1 MALPTEL
8 PPDQLNRRC
17 DPNCFT
23 FATTAELPPL
33 GEFIGQPRAVAALE
47 FGLDITS
54 HGFHLFA
61 LGQPGSGRTTL
72 IREYLETRAATQT
85 RPPDL
90 CFVHNFQ
97 DDRCPLPL
105 RLPPGRGSEFR
116 KAVEALVAELTS
128 AIPKAFEAPEYV
140 ERRDSVVADVDA
152 ARKTIFEEMEK
163 LVGDA
168 GFKLLKG
175 ESGMV
180 LAPAISGVLMPET
193 VYSQLPKEEKERIGS
208 AREKLQKSIEVKIR
222 AAREAEKAARDQL
235 RELDT
240 RTAAWAVRH
249 LVDDVRAKYH
259 GLEEVLDFLGRL
271 EQDVVENSD
280 TFIKT
285 KDDESP
291 QNPILALMKSSQ
303 DNPFTRYSV
312 NVLVDHTNTQGA
324 PVIVETNPTYHNLI
338 GRIEHQAMLGD
349 VKTNHTMIKAGAL
362 HRANGGYLLLP
373 ARECLMNPYA
383 WEALKRALKSREL
396 DVEELGT
403 QLSLVSTVTLDPE
416 PVPLDV
422 KVVLVGSSQ
431 LYYML
436 AAYDEDFQKLFKVK
450 AEFASRMRRT
460 AESEQSYALFVGDIA
475 RDGGLMPFDRS
486 AVARVIEF
494 GTRLADDQQWLTT
507 RFGEIADLVHEAAHR
522 ARRNGNCAVTAAD
535 VKAAE
540 QARRFRQNLAEER
553 VQQMMVEG
561 TIILETEGSAVG
573 RLNGLTVISMGDY
586 AFGHPARITAAT
598 GPGKA
603 GVVSIEREVDL
614 SGPIHGKGVLILSGY
629 LLRQYGSAGPLSLS
643 SSLVFEQTYGMVDG
657 DSASLAELLVLLSSL
672 SGVGLRQ
679 EIAVTGSV
687 NQHGQVQPIGGATQ
701 KIEGYFDLCSAK
713 GLTGTQG
720 VMIPAT
726 NQANL
731 TLRDDIVAAV
741 EAGKF
746 HVYAASGVDEALE
759 LLTGAIPGS
768 PSEDG
773 SIHQL
778 VAKRLA
784 EFSSLMKP
792 ERPAAQE
799 PLRRRRSVKPGDEA

>member
-1 MALPTEL
+1 MALPIEL
-8 PPDQLNRRC
+8 KPDQLHRRC
-17 DPNCFT
+17 NPESFK

-33 GEFIGQPRAVAALE
+33 GEVIGQPRAVAALE

-54 HGFHLFA
+54 QGFHLFA

-72 IREYLETRAATQT
+72 IREYLEKRAATQQ

-97 DDRCPLPL
+97 DGRCPVPL
-105 RLPPGRGSEFR
+105 QLPPGRGCELR
-116 KAVEALVAELTS
+116 KDVEALVSELTS
-128 AIPKAFEAPEYV
+128 AIPKAFEAPEYT
-140 ERRDSVVADVDA
+140 ERRDAVVADVDA

-163 LVGDA
+163 LVADA

-193 VYSQLPKEEKERIGS
+193 VFNQLPKEEKEKIGS
-208 AREKLQKSIEVKIR
+208 AREKVQKSIEVKIR
-222 AAREAEKAARDQL
+222 AAREAEKSAREQL
-235 RELDT
+235 RDLDT

-249 LVDDVRAKYH
+249 LVDDTKAKYQ
-259 GLEEVLDFLGRL
+259 GLDEVLSFLSRL
-271 EQDVVENSD
+271 EQDVVENAE
-280 TFIKT
+280 TFIKG
-285 KDDESP
+285 KDEEST
-291 QNPILALMKSSQ
+291 QNPILALMRSNQ
-303 DNPFTRYSV
+303 DNPLIRYAV
-312 NVLVDHTNTQGA
+312 NVLVDHSNTKGA
-324 PVIVETNPTYHNLI
+324 PVVVETNPTYYNLI

-362 HRANGGYLLLP
+362 HRANGGYLLIP

-403 QLSLVSTVTLDPE
+403 QLSLVSTVTLDPA

-422 KVVLVGSSQ
+422 KVVLVGSSH
-431 LYYML
+431 LYYLL

-460 AESEQSYALFVGDIA
+460 PESEQSYALFVGGMA
-475 RDGGLMPFDRS
+475 RDGGLMPFDRG

-507 RFGEIADLVHEAAHR
+507 RFGEIADLVHESAHR
-522 ARRNGNCAVTAAD
+522 AKRNGNGAVTAAD

-540 QARRFRQNLAEER
+540 EARRFRQNLAEER
-553 VQQMMVEG
+553 VQQMMAEG
-561 TIILETEGSAVG
+561 TIILETEGTAVG
-573 RLNGLTVISMGDY
+573 RMNGLTVISMGDY

-598 GPGKA
+598 GPGKS
-603 GVVSIEREVDL
+603 GVVSIEREVEL

-629 LLRQYGSAGPLSLS
+629 LLRQYGAPGPLSLS
-643 SSLVFEQTYGMVDG
+643 ASLVFEQTYSMVDG

-672 SGVGLRQ
+672 SGVPLRQ

-701 KIEGYFDLCSAK
+701 KIEGFFDLCHAK

-726 NQANL
+726 NVANL
-731 TLRDDIVAAV
+731 TLRDDVISAV
-741 EAGKF
+741 EEGKF
-746 HVYAASGVDEALE
+746 HIYAASGVDEALE
-759 LLTGAIPGS
+759 LLTGAAPGS
-768 PSEDG
+768 PSVEG

-778 VAKRLA
+778 VAKRLE
-784 EFSSLMKP
+784 EFSSLLKQEKAAAPKP
-792 ERPAAQE
+792 SK
-799 PLRRRRSVKPGDEA
+799 RRRSVKSGNES

>member
-1 MALPTEL
+1 MALPIEL
-8 PPDQLNRRC
+8 KSGQLHRRC
-17 DPNCFT
+17 DPDSFK
-23 FATTAELPPL
+23 FETTAELPPL
-33 GEFIGQPRAVAALE
+33 GEVIGQPRAVAALE

-54 HGFHLFA
+54 QGFHLFA

-72 IREYLETRAATQT
+72 IREYLEKRAAEQA
-85 RPPDL
+85 RPQDL

-97 DDRCPLPL
+97 DGRCPVPL
-105 RLPPGRGSEFR
+105 QLPPGRGCELR
-116 KAVEALVAELTS
+116 KDVEGLVSELTS
-128 AIPKAFEAPEYV
+128 AIPKAFEAPEYA
-140 ERRDSVVADVDA
+140 ERRDAIVADVDA

-163 LVGDA
+163 LVTEA

-180 LAPAISGVLMPET
+180 LAPAISGVLMPEA
-193 VYSQLPKEEKERIGS
+193 VFNQLPKEEKEKIGI
-208 AREKLQKSIEVKIR
+208 AREKIQKTIEIKIR
-222 AAREAEKAARDQL
+222 AAREAEKSAREKL
-235 RELDT
+235 RDLDT

-249 LVDDVRAKYH
+249 LVDDTKAKYQ
-259 GLEEVLDFLGRL
+259 GMDGVLNFLSRL
-271 EQDVVENSD
+271 EQDVVENAE
-280 TFIKT
+280 TFIKG
-285 KDDESP
+285 KDEETA
-291 QNPILALMKSSQ
+291 QNPILALMKSNQ
-303 DNPFTRYSV
+303 DNPMIRYAV
-312 NVLVDHTNTQGA
+312 NVLVDHSNTKGA
-324 PVIVETNPTYHNLI
+324 PVVVETNPTYYNLI

-362 HRANGGYLLLP
+362 HRANGGYLLIP

-403 QLSLVSTVTLDPE
+403 QLSLVSTVTLDPM

-422 KVVLVGSSQ
+422 KVVLIGSSH
-431 LYYML
+431 LYYLL

-460 AESEQSYALFVGDIA
+460 AESEQSYALFVGGIA
-475 RDGGLMPFDRS
+475 RDGGLMPFDRG

-522 ARRNGNCAVTAAD
+522 ARRNGNGAVTSAD

-553 VQQMMVEG
+553 VQQMMAEG
-561 TIILETEGSAVG
+561 TIILETEGMAVG

-598 GPGKA
+598 GPGKS
-603 GVVSIEREVDL
+603 GVVSIEREVEL

-629 LLRQYGSAGPLSLS
+629 LLRQYGAAGPLSLS
-643 SSLVFEQTYGMVDG
+643 ASLVFEQTYSMVDG

-672 SGVGLRQ
+672 SGVALRQ

-687 NQHGQVQPIGGATQ
+687 NQHGQIQPIGGATQ
-701 KIEGYFDLCSAK
+701 KIEGFFDLCKAK

-726 NQANL
+726 NVANL
-731 TLRDDIVAAV
+731 TLRDDVIAAV
-741 EAGKF
+741 EDGNF
-746 HVYAASGVDEALE
+746 HIYAAATVDEALE
-759 LLTGAIPGS
+759 LLTGVHPGS
-768 PSEDG
+768 PAEDG
-773 SIHQL
+773 SVHQL
-778 VAKRLA
+778 VAKCLA
-784 EFSSLMKP
+784 GFSALMKP
-792 ERPAAQE
+792 EKAAGGEPAT
-799 PLRRRRSVKPGDEA
+799 